1 MKTAII
7 AVALCLCL
15 LLAPQADAQADGLVN
30 TVIKG
35 CTSGMTSTLC
45 KGAVSRATALCKAP
59 NGGGNCISMLTDLCR
74 VSWRRGTVYY
84 ACIGLE
90 EALIW
95 LLVTRV
101 RECSTRCIAL
111 AGCLPSIHA
120 LSIITCDQQQ
130 PLDRGAA
137 RFLLLLTGCICSL
150 LLHVLL
156 PTHRRTSPSARR
168 CLGPCARQQAP
179 TPASAAWR

>member
-15 LLAPQADAQADGLVN
+15 LLAPQANAQAGLVD

-74 VSWRRGTVYY
+74 VSWRRGTGYC
-84 ACIGLE
+84 ACVELWPSV
-90 EALIW
+90 IW
-95 LLVTRV
+95 L
-101 RECSTRCIAL
+101 
-111 AGCLPSIHA
+111 P
-120 LSIITCDQQQ
+120 
-130 PLDRGAA
+130 
-137 RFLLLLTGCICSL
+137 
-150 LLHVLL
+150 
-156 PTHRRTSPSARR
+156 
-168 CLGPCARQQAP
+168 
-179 TPASAAWR
+179 W